1 MTSNDPAA
9 DSAAQQQNGQA
20 RNPGEVPE
28 PVEQPEPVHQP
39 EPVGQ
44 PEPVDGFRPEPFG
57 VPAPQPHGVP
67 TQAPALPP
75 TPDHAPR
82 PPRKSRKGLVIAL
95 VAALVVVLGIGGVGL
110 WALVRGPGGG
120 ATPTA
125 AVTNVIDGIGSHDL
139 LKLTSIMAPSEA
151 KFINQVTQEAAKL
164 KPSGGLD
171 TLKRSQDAFQSL
183 NVKENSLTFSEEKI
197 ADGVTF
203 VEITSGRLVIDG
215 DAEKIAELQSTASE
229 AGARDRAKAT
239 GADEEEIKRELERQ
253 KEKSLEQLKRM
264 LPLTIDVDS
273 LHRQLGPATQFGLVT
288 VKEGDWYISPMMS
301 GAELGRQM
309 LGRHGS
315 KADRGSRVVDAK
327 RFDTPEAAAKGMF
340 DGLAATLTSGAA
352 DPTPFAETLPL
363 AERRLV
369 SIYGGSLMNPA
380 VSRSLRQLE
389 FTVQEA
395 GGDAKVDGD
404 VARINLK
411 LGAEIKSR
419 NGAGGAALQIADSC
433 VWMTPLGGFGDA
445 EKRGGCL
452 KDVELLRNIGLD
464 TAPLVAVKEGGG
476 WLASP
481 LGTVADFSARF
492 MVAIEPCV
500 KDDRFAENCVKQ

>member
-1 MTSNDPAA
+1 MPGG
-9 DSAAQQQNGQA
+9 QPQNQGGQA
-20 RNPGEVPE
+20 AAPGR
-28 PVEQPEPVHQP
+28 QPEPVS
-39 EPVGQ
+39 
-44 PEPVDGFRPEPFG
+44 GFQPEPFG
-57 VPAPQPHGVP
+57 VPAPQPYGVP
-67 TQAPALPP
+67 EQAPAMPP
-75 TPDHAPR
+75 LPDHAPQ
-82 PPRKSRKGLVIAL
+82 PPRKRRTGLVIAL

-151 KFINQVTQEAAKL
+151 KFITQVTQEAAKL
-164 KPSGGLD
+164 KPNGGLD
-171 TLKRSQDAFQSL
+171 TMKRTQDAFQSL
-183 NVKENSLTFSEEKI
+183 SVKENSLTFTEEKI

-215 DAEKIAELQSTASE
+215 DAEKIADLQATAGE
-229 AGARDRAKAT
+229 AAARDKAKAT
-239 GADEEEIKRELERQ
+239 GADDEEIKQELQRQ
-253 KEKSLEQLKRM
+253 KEKSLEQVKRM

-273 LHRQLGPATQFGLVT
+273 LHRQFGPQTQFGLVT

-309 LGRHGS
+309 LGRNGG
-315 KADRGSRVVDAK
+315 KADRGARVVDAK

-340 DGLAATLTSGAA
+340 DGLAAALNSGGS
-352 DPTPFAETLPL
+352 DLTPFAETLPL

-369 SIYGGSLMNPA
+369 SIYGGSLINPS
-380 VSRSLRQLE
+380 VSRSLRQLQV
-389 FTVQEA
+389 TVQEA
-395 GGDAKVDGD
+395 GGEAAVDGD

-411 LGAEIKSR
+411 LAAELKS
-419 NGAGGAALQIADSC
+419 GSGGGGGAAFQIADSC
-433 VWMTPLGGFGDA
+433 LWMKPLGGFDDA

-464 TAPLVAVKEGGG
+464 TAPLVAVKEGDG

-481 LGTVADFSARF
+481 LGTVADFGARF

-500 KDDRFAENCVKQ
+500 KDNRFAENCVKQ